1 MQPRTCLFQTV
12 CLLACWG
19 TFSTLA
25 LAEESESSAAA
36 IAPTANFAP
45 GSEYDDSAR
54 MFQGI
59 SGLERSPGGRLW
71 ATWYG
76 GGVTEDR
83 HNYILLVSSDDEGK
97 TWSENKVVI
106 DPDKEGPVRAFDP
119 CPWVDPSGKLWLFWC
134 QATRGGGGDPHT
146 FAMTTEN
153 PDDAQP
159 KWSAPQLVHNG
170 VMMCKPTALANGDW
184 LLPTAIWGRD
194 HSCRVV
200 ASTDQGKTWSLRGTA
215 NVPAAKDRNCDEP
228 MIVQRKNG
236 ELWQLVRTSYGIG
249 ESHSTDGGKTWT
261 AVTPWNIRHTASRFF
276 IRRLQSGNL
285 LLVKHGPLH
294 EKTGRS
300 HLTAYL
306 SKDDGQSWEGGLLLD
321 ERSGV
326 SYPDGAESQDG
337 VVYLT
342 YDYDRQGQ
350 KYIYM
355 TTFTEADVL
364 AKKPVSDHV
373 RQRLVINQ
381 ATGLNTRKA
390 AKAKP
395 VKIEFASND
404 DGAPLS
410 TASAAEIQPQIG
422 EIQPL
427 ELGVQLF
434 TDRNYKLHDLPKTLS
449 GKRFVQSSI
458 EKSSVK
464 CTAAGVVLVVTPSEG
479 RNQDSLSDDLLK
491 QGFTKV
497 KLSEFLLFSETNA
510 PGNVCTTYQKNLKE
524 GETLELG
531 KWGVILF

>member
-1 MQPRTCLFQTV
+1 MQRQTHCFRTV

-19 TFSTLA
+19 TFSNWA
-25 LAEESESSAAA
+25 FAEESKSSPAA
-36 IAPTANFAP
+36 IAPTVNFAP
-45 GSEYDDSAR
+45 DSEYDDAVR

-134 QATRGGGGDPHT
+134 QATRGGGGDPFT

-159 KWSAPQLVHNG
+159 KWSTPQLIHSG

-184 LLPTAIWGRD
+184 LLPTAIWSRD

-215 NVPAAKDRNCDEP
+215 NVPEAKDRNCDEP

-249 ESHSTDGGKTWT
+249 ESSSTDGGKTWT
-261 AVTPWNIRHTASRFF
+261 PVTPWNIQHTASRFF
-276 IRRLQSGNL
+276 IRRLHSGNL

-326 SYPDGAESQDG
+326 SYPDGAESKDG

-342 YDYDRQGQ
+342 YDYDRRGQ

-364 AKKPVSDHV
+364 AKKPVSDDV
-373 RQRLVINQ
+373 RMRVVINQ
-381 ATGLNTRKA
+381 ATGLNVKKA

-410 TASAAEIQPQIG
+410 TASAAEIRPQVG
-422 EIQPL
+422 EVQPL
-427 ELGVQLF
+427 KLGAQLF
-434 TDRNYKLHDLPKTLS
+434 TDRNYTLHELPKTLA

-458 EKSSVK
+458 DKGSVK
-464 CTAAGVVLVVTPSEG
+464 CTAAGVVLVVTPTEG
-479 RNQDSLSDDLLK
+479 RNGDSLSTDLLK

-497 KLSEFLLFSETNA
+497 KLPEFLLFSETNA